1 MWSLWDHK
9 ILIGNAKQEGDCTLE
24 GGILR
29 EPWFPYFCAK
39 CIFDCTMT
47 DTRKKASRGD
57 YEKEQEISKGYL
69 EYFGN
74 PENFIGKPSTTYHPG
89 NGLIGAKVNKMD
101 LANNTLAI
109 ESMLRGTGSANMVNP
124 MEPVKPD
131 IKYIKTLNLYDKY
144 VYLPDPFV
152 HHKGER
158 PTWQ

>member
-1 MWSLWDHK
+1 
-9 ILIGNAKQEGDCTLE
+9 
-24 GGILR
+24 
-29 EPWFPYFCAK
+29 
-39 CIFDCTMT
+39 MT

-69 EYFGN
+69 DYFGN

-131 IKYIKTLNLYDKY
+131 IKYIKTLNLYEKY

-152 HHKGER
+152 YHKDQR
-158 PTWQ
+158 PMWQ